1 MAAADATTAT
11 TTATAT
17 TTSLE
22 EEEGEG
28 EEEWEEAV
36 VLVQVMEMEDL
47 VTLESVVLASEQVE
61 EAEAPVSARAAGRV
75 DAEVA
80 PGRVT
85 PTRLRPRA
93 RCQLLELRPCLRRH
107 R

>member
-11 TTATAT
+11 AT
-17 TTSLE
+17 TTSLG
-22 EEEGEG
+22 EEGEG

-47 VTLESVVLASEQVE
+47 VTVESVVLASEQAE
-61 EAEAPVSARAAGRV
+61 EAEVPVSARAAVRV